1 MNNQL
6 VEGAARVAQ
15 AKASAKAG
23 NLMASQAATA
33 TAAFLAEGMGKV
45 IQKRNHEFND
55 IMKTQLGKEGLSDEE
70 YQKLYKRFK
79 QRRGAYVYLNK
90 KERMDFE
97 REIMEEAQDFK
108 KNEADREEIAEIIT
122 DETNE
127 ISTED
132 IDDTTITEIVK
143 GDIEPTKDENGRV
156 GYALSSDALQE
167 FVVKDENGNNK
178 LKSYKASWED
188 DRFTVSK
195 DGKYK
200 TDKFGNK
207 YSNDEAGFKDY
218 QRSAKLYWIRKA
230 KENGDK
236 TLHYNSTTGKREYL
250 DPEEAEA
257 LLNDEEKF
265 VTVDEIKNHV
275 KSRAKDNKAATALST
290 NIVSGAEKAKNLKPG
305 DNTTFDRD
313 EAYGRYIKVVES
325 TDVHKLA
332 TKKMHGDTSFE
343 QDLTEK
349 LTTMQYGDLGIS
361 DDVVKQFDPTNDGK
375 VSKQDAAVIV
385 GKIMQDEK
393 MLKGYLADYFTIY
406 EEREFKNN
414 IPQDLKQQ
422 ALDDE
427 NEYA

>member
-15 AKASAKAG
+15 AKAGAKAG

-33 TAAFLAEGMGKV
+33 TAAFLAEGMGKG

-108 KNEADREEIAEIIT
+108 KNEADREEIAEIVT

-178 LKSYKASWED
+178 LKSYRASWED

-207 YSNDEAGFKDY
+207 YTNDEAGFKDY

-257 LLNDEEKF
+257 LLNDKEKF

-305 DNTTFDRD
+305 DSTTFDRD

-325 TDVHKLA
+325 TDIHKLA

-349 LTTMQYGDLGIS
+349 LATMQYKDLGIS

-385 GKIMQDEK
+385 DKIMQDEK

-414 IPQDLKQQ
+414 IPQELKQK
-422 ALDDE
+422 ALNDE
-427 NEYA
+427 NEYI